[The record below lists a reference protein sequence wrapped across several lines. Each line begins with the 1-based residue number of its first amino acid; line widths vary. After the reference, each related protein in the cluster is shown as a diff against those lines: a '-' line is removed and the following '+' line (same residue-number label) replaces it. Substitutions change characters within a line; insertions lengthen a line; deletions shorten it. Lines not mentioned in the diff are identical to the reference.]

1 MVIILEF
8 LQIKE
13 EFYILIYCFIILWIN
28 IEYLIEHKK
37 LKEGLSDI
45 DSEEEFV
52 MTPSSISVMLFIL
65 VFNFIRRWLV
75 YLLAVAITGNLFVI
89 IIAAILFAL
98 SLYDSLFN
106 YSLEKVKNSK
116 IGLDLVVIDTIAIT
130 GFVIYLFILLI
141 N

>member
-1 MVIILEF
+1 M
-8 LQIKE
+8 
-13 EFYILIYCFIILWIN
+13 WIN